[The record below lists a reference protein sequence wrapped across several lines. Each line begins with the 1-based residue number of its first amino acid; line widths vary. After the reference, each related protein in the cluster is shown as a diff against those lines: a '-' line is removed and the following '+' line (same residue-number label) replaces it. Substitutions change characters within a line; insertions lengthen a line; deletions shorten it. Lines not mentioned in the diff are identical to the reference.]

1 MRKKLVSSFNVLLI
15 GLLLTG
21 SWIQQLNAQT
31 SFIDLVEAPEARV
44 VEALTQISEGQLQAA
59 REILENLLKDEPE
72 FRLAH
77 LVYADLMM
85 AASGQ
90 LAGFGGGRPGD
101 QEIASLLE
109 EAKRRYAHQ
118 IEKQS
123 LGYNVLPD
131 VLLKVSSSQR
141 RVVIVDSAL
150 SRAHVYEN
158 NIDGL
163 RLVDDYYATVGKNGL
178 IKAVEGDNRTPMGVY
193 FITSRL
199 NPDGLE
205 DLYGDGALPLNYPN
219 EWDQRLG
226 RTGYGIWLH
235 GVPSNTYNRAPYAT
249 QGCIA
254 LPNADIGSLYDTPG
268 IQDTPVIILASIN
281 WVEADTLEAQRE
293 ALLSEIDQWTNSM
306 LDRDFDRYTDFYS
319 ASYSNGVEGFEVLL
333 DRPDEITSTV
343 AIKLTDISLFKY
355 PGDDQLIVSTFNR
368 YRWNAEG
375 ESNTRVRQY
384 WQLESDNKWRIVYEG
399 EASYQPV
406 HFRGI
411 PKSVFPVFAKIG
423 SQLGDDM
430 TPASQLERIMTPP
443 LPKAIN

>member
-1 MRKKLVSSFNVLLI
+1 M
-15 GLLLTG
+15 
-21 SWIQQLNAQT
+21 QQLNAQT
-31 SFIDLVEAPEARV
+31 SFIDLVEEPEARV
-44 VEALTQISEGQLQAA
+44 VEALTQINEGRLQAA
-59 REILENLLKDEPE
+59 REILENLLKDEPD

-77 LVYADLMM
+77 LVYADLML
-85 AASGQ
+85 AASGK
-90 LAGFGGGRPGD
+90 LKRFGGDRPGD

-123 LGYNVLPD
+123 LGHNMLPD

-158 NIDGL
+158 DIDGL
-163 RLVDDYYATVGKNGL
+163 RLVDDYFATVGKNGL
-178 IKAVEGDNRTPMGVY
+178 IKAVEGDKRTPMGVY

-199 NPDGLE
+199 NPDGLG

-254 LPNADIGSLYDTPG
+254 LPNADIGSLYDTPD
-268 IQDTPVIILASIN
+268 IQDTPVIILPSTN
-281 WVEADTLEAQRE
+281 WVEAASLDAKRE
-293 ALLSEIDQWTNSM
+293 TLLSEIDRWKSSM

-319 ASYSNGVEGFEVLL
+319 TSFSNEVGGFEVLL

-343 AIKLTDISLFKY
+343 ALKLTDISLFKY

-384 WQLESDNKWRIVYEG
+384 WQLESDNQWRIVYEG
-399 EASYQPV
+399 DASYQPV

-411 PKSVFPVFAKIG
+411 PKSVLPVFAKNG
-423 SQLGDDM
+423 SQLEDDM
-430 TPASQLERIMTPP
+430 TPSSQLERVMTSSS
-443 LPKAIN
+443 L

>member
-1 MRKKLVSSFNVLLI
+1 MREKFVSSFNVLLI
-15 GLLLTG
+15 CLLLTG
-21 SWIQQLNAQT
+21 GCIQQLYAQIN
-31 SFIDLVEAPEARV
+31 FIDLVEEPEARV
-44 VEALTQISEGQLQAA
+44 VEALTQINDGRLQTA
-59 REILENLLKDEPE
+59 REILENLLDDEPD

-77 LVYADLMM
+77 LVYADLML

-90 LAGFGGGRPGD
+90 LTRFGGRTGG
-101 QEIASLLE
+101 QEITSLLE

-123 LGYNVLPD
+123 LGHNMLPD
-131 VLLKVSSSQR
+131 VLLKVSPSQR
-141 RVVIVDSAL
+141 RVVVVDSAL

-158 NIDGL
+158 DIDGL
-163 RLVDDYYATVGKNGL
+163 TLVDDYFATVGENGL
-178 IKAVEGDNRTPMGVY
+178 IKAVEGDKRTPMGVY

-254 LPNADIGSLYDTPG
+254 LPNADIGSLYDTPD
-268 IQDTPVIILASIN
+268 IQDTPVIILPTTN
-281 WVEADTLEAQRE
+281 WVEADSLDAQRE
-293 ALLSEIDQWTNSM
+293 TLLSEIDRWKSSM
-306 LDRDFDRYTDFYS
+306 LDRDFDRYADFYS
-319 ASYSNGVEGFEVLL
+319 TSFSNEVGGFEVLL
-333 DRPDEITSTV
+333 DQPDKVLSTI

-355 PGDDQLIVSTFNR
+355 PGDDELIVSTFNR

-384 WQLESDNKWRIVYEG
+384 WQLESDNQWRIVYEG
-399 EASYQPV
+399 DASYQPV

-411 PKSVFPVFAKIG
+411 PKSVLPVFAENG
-423 SQLGDDM
+423 AQFEDDM
-430 TPASQLERIMTPP
+430 TPASQLERIMTPFS
-443 LPKAIN
+443 LKAIN